1 MGCELED
8 RVFYGSNI
16 IVSKRNDGCTEYKMR
31 DASGAGT
38 MTCYKVFPGVDIIY
52 NDFHMKSCFSE
63 FRPKVEMIG
72 IDHCRDGRIEWEFPG
87 GSYLYLQK
95 GDLQIN
101 AKDHHAMGFGFP
113 SGHYHGITVAIY
125 IEEASKTLST
135 VWDGLCVDLHA
146 LRASVSGERLFIMR
160 TDDSIQHIFS
170 ELYKV
175 PEKIRKNYFKIK
187 VLELLLFLSV
197 VDFPVYGQ
205 ERPYLPK
212 KQVETVKAIREYITD
227 NIDKHFTLDELSTQF
242 GIPLTSM
249 KTSFK
254 GIYGT
259 SIYAYVRTQRMQ
271 IAASMLRQTREN
283 VTTIAGQVGYNNPSK
298 FAAAFKKVIGVSPA
312 KYQNDLA

>member
-72 IDHCRDGRIEWEFPG
+72 IDHCRDGQIEWEIPG
-87 GSYLYLQK
+87 GAYRYLQK

-101 AKDHHAMGFGFP
+101 AKDRHAGGFRFP
-113 SGHYHGITVAIY
+113 SGHYRGITLAIY

-135 VWDGLCVDLHA
+135 IFDGFSIDLHA
-146 LRASVSGERLFIMR
+146 LRANCSGERLFIMR
-160 TDDSIQHIFS
+160 MDDSIQHIFS

-175 PEKIRKNYFKIK
+175 PEKIRKSYFKIK
-187 VLELLLFLSV
+187 VLEILLFLSA
-197 VDFPVYGQ
+197 VDVPISGQ
-205 ERPYLPK
+205 ERPYLPP
-212 KQVETVKAIREYITD
+212 KQVEKVKAIKQYITD
-227 NIDKHFTLDELSTQF
+227 NIDKHFTLEELSRQF

-249 KTSFK
+249 KASFK

-259 SIYAYVRTQRMQ
+259 SIYAYIRSHRMQ

-283 VTTIAGQVGYNNPSK
+283 VTTVAGRVGYNNPSK

-312 KYQNDLA
+312 QYQKDLA